1 MALTVKQL
9 NGDTSF
15 VLTFQPSFAPNECK
29 SNFPGSYT
37 ILIDPWLSGS
47 TTIFHHKFATSTHT
61 STPTIQSLKEIEDE
75 IDLIIIS
82 QDKPDHCNEETLCS
96 LPKLTRTRI
105 LATPKAAKKIRSWNY
120 FERPGIVEELTPYN
134 ASRSETIIR
143 IPIDPYSSASAEGE
157 ITIANIATKTD
168 LTRLHNAI
176 TITYCPPG
184 TLMTAPDGS
193 TVSLSDLPVIAR
205 PGTSQPPSPTSSRK
219 RPSIASPN
227 GVFKAISN
235 FPQSASTSPTSP
247 DSAIGE
253 LGTLSRPSTS
263 GAQRP
268 STASG
273 LSKRHPNYENVLS
286 VLYTPHGIDPP
297 LLRPYIENHL
307 SLLPRAIPITAMFH
321 ALNIESNPKILGGTV
336 SSGAPGGI
344 EIVKEVDVRY
354 WIAAHDEVKENGG
367 WATKWITSK
376 SFEVEEVIRMLRG
389 IGGIPGEKGKRTIV
403 EILGTGGVITL
414 RGG

>member
-9 NGDTSF
+9 NDDTSF
-15 VLTFQPSFAPNECK
+15 MLTFKPSFAPDDCK
-29 SNFPGSYT
+29 STHAFPGSYT

-61 STPTIQSLKEIEDE
+61 STPTIQSLKEVEDE

-120 FERPGIVEELTPYN
+120 FERPGIVEELVPYS
-134 ASRSETIIR
+134 AYHPDTILR

-157 ITIANIATKTD
+157 VTIANISTKTD

-176 TITYCPPG
+176 AITYCPPG

-193 TVSLSDLPVIAR
+193 TVNLSDLPVLAR
-205 PGTSQPPSPTSSRK
+205 QGVSHPLSRNPSRK
-219 RPSIASPN
+219 RPSVASPK
-227 GVFKAISN
+227 GIFKAIHN
-235 FPQSASTSPTSP
+235 LPQPSPTSLTSP
-247 DSAIGE
+247 D
-253 LGTLSRPSTS
+253 TSRPSTS

-268 STASG
+268 STSST
-273 LSKRHPNYENVLS
+273 LSKRHQNHENVLS
-286 VLYTPHGIDPP
+286 ILYTPHGIDPP
-297 LLRPYIENHL
+297 LLRPYIETHL
-307 SLLPRAIPITAMFH
+307 SLLPRAIPITALFH
-321 ALNIESNPKILGGTV
+321 SLNIESNPKILGGTV

-354 WIAAHDEVKENGG
+354 WIAAHDEMKENEG
-367 WATKWITSK
+367 WATKWITSQK
-376 SFEVEEVIRMLRG
+376 FEVEDVIRMLRG
-389 IGGIPGEKGKRTIV
+389 IGGIAGEKGKRTII
-403 EILGTGGVITL
+403 EILGTGGVRTL